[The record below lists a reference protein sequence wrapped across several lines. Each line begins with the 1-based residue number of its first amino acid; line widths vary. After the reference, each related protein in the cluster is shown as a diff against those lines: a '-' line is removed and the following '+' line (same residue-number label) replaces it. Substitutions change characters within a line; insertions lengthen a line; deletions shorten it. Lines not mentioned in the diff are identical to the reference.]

1 MSQKITIY
9 SCTLMIINVDSC
21 MYNIIQCSS
30 YFIHLDPL
38 SSFIMIIQYEIAK
51 SNGSSRDEKM
61 LTSQGEYHHPIVQT
75 TVKRI

>member
-1 MSQKITIY
+1 MSHKNTIY

-21 MYNIIQCSS
+21 MYNKIQCSS

-38 SSFIMIIQYEIAK
+38 SFFIMIIQYKLAK
-51 SNGSSRDEKM
+51 SNGSPCDEKM